1 MASRDGV
8 FNVLLVCTGNTC
20 RSPMAAGALT
30 LELKGDSERVEVV
43 SAGTGALEGEPATAF
58 SIAVAAREGVDLS
71 GHRSHG
77 VTREMLQRADLVLGM
92 ESSHREAA
100 IHLGASPARTFVI
113 SEWPTLDDAA
123 WVVSDPFGGSIEAY
137 EECWRRI
144 RRHVQ
149 RVAPRVAE
157 AARSRSL

>member
-1 MASRDGV
+1 MASRDSV

-20 RSPMAAGALT
+20 RSPMAAGALS
-30 LELKGDSERVEVV
+30 LELEADRERVEVV
-43 SAGTGALEGEPATAF
+43 SAGTGALDGAPATEF

-71 GHRSHG
+71 GHRAQR
-77 VTREMLQRADLVLGM
+77 VTEAMLRNADLVLGM
-92 ESSHREAA
+92 ESSHRDAV
-100 IHLGASPARTFVI
+100 IRLGADPARTFVI
-113 SEWPTLDDAA
+113 SEWPTPDAA
-123 WVVSDPFGGSIEAY
+123 AWGVADPFGGSIEAY